1 MEEVKMYK
9 TNFIA
14 LVNAYSKDEDALELI
29 ETIMSNLNNYVSAV
43 YAMEVQIQTL
53 RFRLEGD
60 EYREAVTNMDRRRR
74 IAHEAAIAACSML
87 NRLAGL
93 EGVEPLY
100 SGNLED
106 RNEVAEFCIAIV
118 DELFHGR
125 SRCTVKELLEG

>member
-29 ETIMSNLNNYVSAV
+29 ETNMNNLNNYVSAV

-60 EYREAVTNMDRRRR
+60 EYREAVTNLDRRRR
-74 IAHEAAIAACSML
+74 SAHEAAIAACSIL

-118 DELFHGR
+118 DDLFHGR
-125 SRCTVKELLEG
+125 SRCTVKELLES

>member
-1 MEEVKMYK
+1 MYK

-29 ETIMSNLNNYVSAV
+29 ETNMNNLNNYVSAV

-60 EYREAVTNMDRRRR
+60 EYREAVTNLDRRRR
-74 IAHEAAIAACSML
+74 SAHEAAIAACSIL

-125 SRCTVKELLEG
+125 SRCTVKELLES

>member
-9 TNFIA
+9 TNYIA
-14 LVNAYSKDEDALELI
+14 LVNAYSKDVDALELI
-29 ETIMSNLNNYVSAV
+29 ETNMNNLNNYVSAV

-53 RFRLEGD
+53 RFSLEGD
-60 EYREAVTNMDRRRR
+60 EYREAVTNLDRRRR
-74 IAHEAAIAACSML
+74 SAHEAAIAACSIL

-125 SRCTVKELLEG
+125 SRCTVKELLES

>member
-9 TNFIA
+9 TNSIA

-29 ETIMSNLNNYVSAV
+29 ETNMNNLNNYVSAV

-60 EYREAVTNMDRRRR
+60 EYREAVTNLDRRRR
-74 IAHEAAIAACSML
+74 SAHEAAIAACSIL

>member
-1 MEEVKMYK
+1 MYK

>member
-1 MEEVKMYK
+1 MYK

-29 ETIMSNLNNYVSAV
+29 ETNMNNLNNYVSAV

-60 EYREAVTNMDRRRR
+60 EYREAVTNLDRRRR
-74 IAHEAAIAACSML
+74 SAHEAAIAACSIL